1 MFQGFYHEKKMKQEE
16 ALFLRL
22 SGSNFLLGGGWQLA
36 INDSLNVTYLG
47 IDLIMRF
54 IPS

>member
-1 MFQGFYHEKKMKQEE
+1 M
-16 ALFLRL
+16 RL

-47 IDLIMRF
+47 IDLIMRL
-54 IPS
+54 ILSILNQNYICKKK